1 MLYSCRSINREY
13 KWLCLGI
20 CIYTGKVRG
29 RLSLVS
35 QPATVIEK
43 LEWGRTGSG
52 STAALIPFPRLD

>member
-1 MLYSCRSINREY
+1 MLYSCRSINIEY

-35 QPATVIEK
+35 QPAKVIEK
-43 LEWGRTGSG
+43 LEWGRTVWEHGRIDPLSQ
-52 STAALIPFPRLD
+52 A